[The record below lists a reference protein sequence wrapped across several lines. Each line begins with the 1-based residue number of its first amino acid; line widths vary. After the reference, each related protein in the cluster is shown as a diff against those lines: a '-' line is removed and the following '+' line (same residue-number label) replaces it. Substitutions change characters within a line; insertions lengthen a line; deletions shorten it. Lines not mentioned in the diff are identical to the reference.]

1 MHPLLERGVWMAA
14 ELNLYH
20 LITIS
25 PSGGCLF
32 VKLGPWQPAML
43 GGQRGTGSG
52 GYSAP
57 QELEEGSGCTF

>member
-14 ELNLYH
+14 ALNLYH

-43 GGQRGTGSG
+43 GGL
-52 GYSAP
+52 
-57 QELEEGSGCTF
+57 QEQALGATVLLRS